1 MVGRWILTFDVETT
15 GLLPKQQKYM
25 PAPTIAEYPHILQLS
40 FALYDLFERRLIRT
54 FDSYVRIPYSV
65 PISPFVQNLTGIS
78 RETCDGGRDIILVL
92 DQFYEAYIRC
102 STLVGHNLE
111 FDEKMILVEIERN
124 RAEILRRAPY
134 LMTLFNTMYES
145 VNGIERY
152 CTMKRGVYICN
163 LDMPERATCGMPAK
177 GEATCGMPERATC
190 GMPSKDAATC
200 GMSSK
205 DAATCGMPERATFGM
220 PTKSGPENETV
231 IIEVA
236 VQPAHRKST
245 QKKWPKLV
253 ELYSELFGG
262 EVLEN
267 AHNSMADVLGCL
279 RCCLKMRHHLDLPA
293 FAMP

>member
-1 MVGRWILTFDVETT
+1 MVGRWILAFDVETT

-92 DQFYEAYIRC
+92 DQFYEAYVRC
-102 STLVGHNLE
+102 SALVGHNLE
-111 FDEKMILVEIERN
+111 FDEKMILVEMERN

-163 LDMPERATCGMPAK
+163 LDMPF
-177 GEATCGMPERATC
+177 RATC
-190 GMPSKDAATC
+190 GMPSKDAAT
-200 GMSSK
+200 S
-205 DAATCGMPERATFGM
+205 GMPERATYGMPSKDAATSGM

-231 IIEVA
+231 ITEVA
-236 VQPAHRKST
+236 VQPAPRKSM

-253 ELYSELFGG
+253 ELYSTLFVN

-267 AHNSMADVLGCL
+267 AHNSMVDVLGCL
-279 RCCLKMRHHLDLPA
+279 RCYLKMRHHLDLPP

>member
-1 MVGRWILTFDVETT
+1 MFLFVPKVQTKLNTFYSNKKFSNNNMVGRWILAFDVETT
-15 GLLPKQQKYM
+15 GLLPKQQKFM

-40 FALYDLFERRLIRT
+40 FAVYDLYERRLIRT
-54 FDSYVRIPYSV
+54 FDSYVRVPYSV

-92 DQFYEAYIRC
+92 DQFYEAYVRC

-124 RAEILRRAPY
+124 RVEILRRAPY
-134 LMTLFNTMYES
+134 LLTLFNTMYES

-163 LDMPERATCGMPAK
+163 LDMPF
-177 GEATCGMPERATC
+177 
-190 GMPSKDAATC
+190 
-200 GMSSK
+200 
-205 DAATCGMPERATFGM
+205 RATFGM
-220 PTKSGPENETV
+220 PAKSGPENETA
-231 IIEVA
+231 ITEAAI
-236 VQPAHRKST
+236 QPMPRKST

-253 ELYSELFGG
+253 ELYSELFAG

>member
-15 GLLPKQQKYM
+15 GLLPKQQKFM

-40 FALYDLFERRLIRT
+40 FALYDLYERRLIRT

-92 DQFYEAYIRC
+92 DQFYEAYVRC

-134 LMTLFNTMYES
+134 LLTLFNAMYES

-163 LDMPERATCGMPAK
+163 LDMPA
-177 GEATCGMPERATC
+177 
-190 GMPSKDAATC
+190 
-200 GMSSK
+200 
-205 DAATCGMPERATFGM
+205 
-220 PTKSGPENETV
+220 KSGPENETA
-231 IIEVA
+231 ITEA
-236 VQPAHRKST
+236 ASHPMPRKST

-253 ELYSELFGG
+253 ELYSELFAG

-293 FAMP
+293 FRMP